1 MDERGSKRIMFKGAD
16 KGRGWGQRGI
26 EQGGWGE
33 GGQTRQHNMN
43 LIKTGFHFL

>member
-1 MDERGSKRIMFKGAD
+1 MGGEGEIGID
-16 KGRGWGQRGI
+16 RGI
-26 EQGGWGE
+26 GEGEGWREE